1 MDRLAV
7 LREVRLMRF
16 EEVYG
21 RFRSGRLSCEEA
33 AELLGAS
40 VSSFYRWRERWEE
53 HGAAGLADARL
64 GKPSARRAAVDEVT
78 RVLALF
84 ETRYFD
90 FTVKHFHE
98 KLPEHGIKRSYTW
111 TKNTLQAAGAVQRA
125 KRRGAHRRKRE
136 RRPMAG
142 MMLHQD
148 GSRHAWVPG
157 EEWDLIATM
166 DDADSTLYSA
176 FFVAEEGTMSSF
188 VALRQVIER
197 HGLFGALYADRGSHY
212 WLTDAA
218 GGKVDRDHPTQ
229 VHRALQQ
236 LGIELIPAYSPE
248 ARGRSERMFGTLQR
262 RLPQELR
269 LAGIVTMDAANR
281 FLAERFIPE
290 HNRHFRAAPAE
301 TESAFVPYA
310 GRNLADILAIQE
322 ERVVGNDNTVRY
334 HSRVLQI
341 PADRHR
347 HHYVKCRVRVHEYPD
362 GTLAVFHGP
371 RCLQRYDRDGNP
383 AAQTI
388 TDAPQTA
395 RRARPV
401 DLWTTHRVAH
411 NPTGPASAA
420 VK

>member
-1 MDRLAV
+1 
-7 LREVRLMRF
+7 MRF

-21 RFRSGRLSCEEA
+21 RFRVGRLSCEEA

-78 RVLALF
+78 RVLELF

-90 FTVKHFHE
+90 FTVQHFHE
-98 KLPEHGIKRSYTW
+98 KLPDHGIARSYSW
-111 TKNTLQAAGAVQRA
+111 TKNTLQAVGAVRKA

-136 RRPMAG
+136 RRPMVG

-148 GSRHAWVPG
+148 GSRHEWVPG
-157 EEWDLIATM
+157 EEWDLIVTM
-166 DDADSTLYSA
+166 DDADNTVYSG

-188 VALRQVIER
+188 VALRQVIEK

-212 WLTDAA
+212 WLTEAA

-229 VHRALQQ
+229 VHRALIQ

-248 ARGRSERMFGTLQR
+248 ARGRSERMFGTLQK

-269 LAGIVTMDAANR
+269 LAGITTREAANR
-281 FLAERFIPE
+281 FLEQHFIPE
-290 HNRHFRAAPAE
+290 HNRRFRTTPADPE
-301 TESAFVPYA
+301 MAFIPYT
-310 GRNLADILAIQE
+310 GRDLADILCIQE
-322 ERVVGNDNTVRY
+322 ERTVGNDNTVRY
-334 HSRVLQI
+334 LNRVLQI

-347 HHYVKCRVRVHEYPD
+347 HHYVKCIVRVHEYPD
-362 GTLAVFHGP
+362 GSLAVFHGP
-371 RCLQRYDRDGNP
+371 RCLARYGRDAKL
-383 AAQTI
+383 AADTL
-388 TDAPQTA
+388 TRASKTA

-401 DLWTTHRVAH
+401 DLWTTPHVAH
-411 NPTGPASAA
+411 NPTGPSPAA
-420 VK
+420 VR